1 MVTSS
6 SSHMVSQQTPPTSLR
21 GVSSGY
27 RSSVEYNTCQ
37 MKGVFMPTPSPY
49 DLSPIAQSQPSAL
62 VEDGGEQTEN
72 QSQIGGSMNAVSD
85 KQVIGL
91 IILFPQFLHLLVI

>member
-6 SSHMVSQQTPPTSLR
+6 SSHMVSQQTPSTSLR

-49 DLSPIAQSQPSAL
+49 DLSPIAQSQPSL
-62 VEDGGEQTEN
+62 VEDGREQTEI
-72 QSQIGGSMNAVSD
+72 QSHVGGPVDAVSD

-91 IILFPQFLHLLVI
+91 IILFPQFLHPLVI